1 VPDLPPLPRALTRM
15 RTVVGIGTLLWLAA
29 ALVVAVAAGPPL
41 LLTTCLVGAGLG
53 GVGWAVFAWQRA
65 AARRGSRTA
74 QSGVES

>member
-1 VPDLPPLPRALTRM
+1 MRDLPPLPAALTRM
-15 RTVVGIGTLLWLAA
+15 RTVIGIGTVLWLVAA
-29 ALVVAVAAGPPL
+29 AVVALGTGPPL

-74 QSGVES
+74 QSGLEP